1 MLLFPKQAQSRFFIN
16 AARGFQ
22 LALRPEDHLL
32 VSCLPREANALIYEA
47 FANAEPSRRRLY
59 QQKAQLGG
67 LLGLADQKNRSDA
80 LAILF
85 GNPASFALRII
96 SFHKLCHDSRNQG
109 LEALVVSVL
118 LGIKHAVAIDHPTD
132 VTRQVCAQ

>member
-1 MLLFPKQAQSRFFIN
+1 MLLFPKQAKSRFFIN

-22 LALRPEDHLL
+22 FALCPEDHLF

-67 LLGLADQKNRSDA
+67 LLGLADQKNRADA
-80 LAILF
+80 LAIFL
-85 GNPASFALRII
+85 GNPASLALRIVP
-96 SFHKLCHDSRNQG
+96 FHEL
-109 LEALVVSVL
+109 
-118 LGIKHAVAIDHPTD
+118 
-132 VTRQVCAQ
+132 